1 MDLARNLFRGFG
13 DDIDDTAHGVSPIY
27 GGSTALDDSI

>member
-13 DDIDDTAHGVSPIY
+13 DDIDDTAHGVSPYTVEAPPLTI
-27 GGSTALDDSI
+27 SI